1 MEAFSDDLIYCM
13 SVWFSGGHF
22 ILPEYGV
29 SAFIVVQY
37 LKDFSVSEGTAMID
51 HAKLKSVLS
60 GYQTYFSQHWLHGED
75 FKWEAAQHFHD
86 HWNIDAADFGEM
98 FKEATAKVFSLLD
111 TGYAYPRAMILNFAA
126 ADCEATRAMFRG
138 LFDEAVGLPQRITAF
153 QSAAEALR
161 IKYNDGSWNNHYQ
174 NTSAIS
180 VYLWLRYPD
189 QYYIYRY
196 SVAHDISDALNF
208 DAPPKRDGSVES
220 LLNSYRLYDELRAA
234 LSQNA
239 AITQIIRST
248 IDAAPAGKYW
258 PDTHWN
264 IAAIDLGFYLSRFY
278 LAEQKT
284 AQMQAGWFPAKSEY
298 DPGITTTQWST
309 LLQDTSVFTPEALR
323 VMKCMLDYGG
333 QATCKQLAIKYGE
346 TSNFYISNS
355 YHLAQRVAEKTGC
368 RVMPRDNESM
378 RWWPILYVGKNT
390 STKADGTYIWR
401 LRDELL
407 QALKKADLSKIPAAA
422 AACEA
427 PSRHYWWLT
436 ANPKIWSY
444 SSLRVGEE
452 QTYTLYN
459 DNGNKR
465 RIFQNFLDAKAG
477 DLVIGY
483 EANPVKRVVALAKI
497 TQESNGKEIYFEKTE
512 SLTSPIEYAALKSF
526 PELEK
531 MEFFVQPNGSLFKL
545 SEGEYKFIM
554 DLIRDENPAPVRQA
568 ASDSYTK
575 ADFLND
581 VFLNEQRYDVLV
593 SLLRH
598 KKNIILQGAPG
609 VGKTYAAKRLAYSMM
624 GQADSSRVEFV
635 QFHQNY
641 SYEDF
646 MLGYR
651 PDGSGFKLT
660 EGVFYRFCQ
669 RASND
674 PGREYFFLI
683 DEINRGNLSKIFGEL
698 MMLIESDHR
707 GEKITLA
714 YNGMPFYVPENLYI
728 IGMMNTADRSLAM
741 IDYALRRRFS
751 FFEIEPA
758 FTSDGF
764 QKYQSALDNE
774 TFNALVEQ
782 IKALNREI
790 TTDAS
795 LGPGF
800 RVGHSYFCLA
810 DPAAC
815 TTDWMRSVVEFD
827 LLPTLAEYWFDAPDK
842 LHRWEKNLR
851 GVFNDD

>member
-1 MEAFSDDLIYCM
+1 
-13 SVWFSGGHF
+13 
-22 ILPEYGV
+22 
-29 SAFIVVQY
+29 
-37 LKDFSVSEGTAMID
+37 MID
-51 HAKLKSVLS
+51 HAKLEPVLS
-60 GYQTYFSQHWLHGED
+60 GYQTYFPKYWPHGED
-75 FKWEAAQHFHD
+75 FKWEAAQQFHD
-86 HWNIDAADFGEM
+86 HWDINAADFGEM
-98 FKEATAKVFSLLD
+98 FKAATAKVFSLLD

-126 ADCEATRAMFRG
+126 ADCEATRAMFRS
-138 LFDEAVGLPQRITAF
+138 LFDESIGLSQRITAF
-153 QSAAEALR
+153 QAAAEALR

-196 SVAHDISDALNF
+196 SVTRDISTALNF
-208 DAPPKRDGSVES
+208 NAPPKRDGSVES

-234 LSQNA
+234 LSQNE
-239 AITQIIRST
+239 AITRMIRSA
-248 IDAAPAGKYW
+248 IEAAPAGKYW

-278 LAEQKT
+278 LAEQKA
-284 AQMQAGWFPAKSEY
+284 AQMQTGWFPAKSEY
-298 DPGITTTQWST
+298 DPGITTAQWNA
-309 LLQDTSVFTPEALR
+309 LLQDASVFTPEALR

-355 YHLAQRVAEKTGC
+355 CHLAKRVAEKTGC
-368 RVMPRDNESM
+368 RIMPRDNESM

-407 QALKKADLSKIPAAA
+407 QALKKADLSKVPTAAA
-422 AACEA
+422 AGEA
-427 PSRHYWWLT
+427 SSRHYWWLT

-465 RIFQNFLDAKAG
+465 RISQNFLDAKAG

-512 SLTSPIEYAALKSF
+512 SLTSPIEYAALKAA

-545 SEGEYKFIM
+545 SEGEYNFIL
-554 DLIRDENPAPVRQA
+554 DLIRDENPVPVRQA
-568 ASDSYTK
+568 VSDSYTK
-575 ADFLND
+575 ADFLHD
-581 VFLNEQRYDVLV
+581 VFLSEPRYTMLV
-593 SLLRH
+593 SLLRR
-598 KKNIILQGAPG
+598 KKNVILQGAPG

-624 GQADSSRVEFV
+624 GQADPSRVEFV

-669 RASND
+669 KASND
-674 PGREYFFLI
+674 PEREYFFLI

-728 IGMMNTADRSLAM
+728 IGMMNTADRSLAL

-751 FFEIEPA
+751 FFEMEPA

-764 QKYQSALDNE
+764 LHYQAALDNE

-782 IKALNREI
+782 IKKLNLEI
-790 TTDAS
+790 KNDPV

-800 RVGHSYFCLA
+800 RIGHSYFCLDA
-810 DPAAC
+810 PAAC
-815 TTDWMRSVVEFD
+815 TTDWMCSVVEFD
-827 LLPTLAEYWFDAPDK
+827 ILPTLAEYWFDAPDK
-842 LHRWEKNLR
+842 LHRWEENLR

>member
-1 MEAFSDDLIYCM
+1 
-13 SVWFSGGHF
+13 
-22 ILPEYGV
+22 
-29 SAFIVVQY
+29 
-37 LKDFSVSEGTAMID
+37 MID
-51 HAKLKSVLS
+51 HAKLEPVLN
-60 GYQTYFSQHWLHGED
+60 GYQTYFPQHWLHGED

-126 ADCEATRAMFRG
+126 ADCEATRAIFRG
-138 LFDEAVGLPQRITAF
+138 LFDESTELSQRIIAF
-153 QSAAEALR
+153 QASTEVIR
-161 IKYNDGSWNNHYQ
+161 TKYNDGSWNNHYQ

-196 SVAHDISDALNF
+196 SVARDISDALNF

-234 LSQNA
+234 LSQNV
-239 AITQIIRST
+239 AITQMIRSA

-278 LAEQKT
+278 LTEQKT
-284 AQMQAGWFPAKSEY
+284 AQMDAGWFPAKSEY
-298 DPGITTTQWST
+298 DPGITTTQWSA
-309 LLQDTSVFTPEALR
+309 LLQDASVFTPEALR

-333 QATCKQLAIKYGE
+333 QATCKQLAMKYGE

-407 QALKKADLSKIPAAA
+407 QALKSADLSNVPAAT
-422 AACEA
+422 A
-427 PSRHYWWLT
+427 P
-436 ANPKIWSY
+436 I
-444 SSLRVGEE
+444 
-452 QTYTLYN
+452 
-459 DNGNKR
+459 
-465 RIFQNFLDAKAG
+465 
-477 DLVIGY
+477 
-483 EANPVKRVVALAKI
+483 
-497 TQESNGKEIYFEKTE
+497 
-512 SLTSPIEYAALKSF
+512 
-526 PELEK
+526 
-531 MEFFVQPNGSLFKL
+531 
-545 SEGEYKFIM
+545 
-554 DLIRDENPAPVRQA
+554 RQA

-575 ADFLND
+575 ADFLHD
-581 VFLNEQRYDVLV
+581 VFLSEQRYDVLV
-593 SLLRH
+593 SLLRR
-598 KKNIILQGAPG
+598 KKNVILQGAPG

-669 RASND
+669 KASND
-674 PGREYFFLI
+674 PDREYFFLI

-707 GEKITLA
+707 GEKMTLA

-758 FTSDGF
+758 FTSEGF
-764 QKYQSALDNE
+764 LKYQATLDNE

-782 IKALNREI
+782 VKALNREI
-790 TTDAS
+790 TADAS
-795 LGPGF
+795 LGSGF
-800 RVGHSYFCLA
+800 RIGHSYFCLA
-810 DPAAC
+810 DPAVC

-842 LHRWEKNLR
+842 LHRWEENLR

>member
-1 MEAFSDDLIYCM
+1 MVFLILSWYNR
-13 SVWFSGGHF
+13 
-22 ILPEYGV
+22 PE
-29 SAFIVVQY
+29 
-37 LKDFSVSEGTAMID
+37 DFLISEGAVMID
-51 HAKLKSVLS
+51 HAKLEPVLS
-60 GYQTYFSQHWLHGED
+60 GYQTYFPKYWPHGED
-75 FKWEAAQHFHD
+75 FKWEAAQQFHD
-86 HWNIDAADFGEM
+86 HWDINAADFGEM
-98 FKEATAKVFSLLD
+98 FKAATAKVFSLLD

-126 ADCEATRAMFRG
+126 ADCEATRAMFRS
-138 LFDEAVGLPQRITAF
+138 LFDESIELSPRITAF
-153 QSAAEALR
+153 QAAAEALR

-196 SVAHDISDALNF
+196 SVTRDISTALNF
-208 DAPPKRDGSVES
+208 NAPPKRDGSVES

-234 LSQNA
+234 LSQNE
-239 AITQIIRST
+239 AITRMIRSA
-248 IDAAPAGKYW
+248 IEAAPAGKYW

-278 LAEQKT
+278 LAAQKA
-284 AQMQAGWFPAKSEY
+284 AQMQTGWFPAKSEY
-298 DPGITTTQWST
+298 DPGITTAQWSA
-309 LLQDTSVFTPEALR
+309 LLQDASVFTPETLR

-355 YHLAQRVAEKTGC
+355 CHLAKRVAEKTGC
-368 RVMPRDNESM
+368 RIMPRDNESM
-378 RWWPILYVGKNT
+378 RWWPILYVGKST

-407 QALKKADLSKIPAAA
+407 QALKKADLSKVPAAA
-422 AACEA
+422 AAGEVT
-427 PSRHYWWLT
+427 SRHYWWLT

-512 SLTSPIEYAALKSF
+512 SLTSPIEYAALKAA

-545 SEGEYKFIM
+545 SEGEYNFIL
-554 DLIRDENPAPVRQA
+554 DLIRDENPVPVRQA
-568 ASDSYTK
+568 VSDSYAK
-575 ADFLND
+575 ADFLHD
-581 VFLNEQRYDVLV
+581 VFLSEPRYTMLV
-593 SLLRH
+593 SLLRR
-598 KKNIILQGAPG
+598 KKNVILQGAPG

-624 GQADSSRVEFV
+624 GQADPSRVEFV

-669 RASND
+669 KASND
-674 PGREYFFLI
+674 PEREYFFLI

-728 IGMMNTADRSLAM
+728 IGMMNTADRSLAL

-751 FFEIEPA
+751 FFEMEPA

-764 QKYQSALDNE
+764 LHYQAALDNE

-782 IKALNREI
+782 LKALNREI
-790 TTDAS
+790 TADAS
-795 LGPGF
+795 LGSGF
-800 RVGHSYFCLA
+800 RIGHSYFCLA

-842 LHRWEKNLR
+842 LHRWEENLR

>member
-1 MEAFSDDLIYCM
+1 ML
-13 SVWFSGGHF
+13 
-22 ILPEYGV
+22 EYGV
-29 SAFIVVQY
+29 SIFIVVQY
-37 LKDFSVSEGTAMID
+37 LKDFLFSEGAVMID
-51 HAKLKSVLS
+51 LAKLEPVLG
-60 GYQTYFSQHWLHGED
+60 GYQTYFPKHWPHVED

-126 ADCEATRAMFRG
+126 ADCEATRAMFRS
-138 LFDEAVGLPQRITAF
+138 LFDESTELSQRIIAF
-153 QSAAEALR
+153 QAATEEIR
-161 IKYNDGSWNNHYQ
+161 TKYNDGSWNNHYQ

-196 SVAHDISDALNF
+196 SVARDISDALNF

-239 AITQIIRST
+239 AITQMIRSA
-248 IDAAPAGKYW
+248 IEAAPAGKYW

-284 AQMQAGWFPAKSEY
+284 SQMQAGWFPAESEY
-298 DPGITTTQWST
+298 DPGITTAQWSA
-309 LLQDTSVFTPEALR
+309 LLQDTSVFTSEALR

-355 YHLAQRVAEKTGC
+355 YHLAQRVAEKTSC
-368 RVMPRDNESM
+368 RCMPRDSKNM
-378 RWWPILYVGKNT
+378 RWWPILYVGKNA

-407 QALKKADLSKIPAAA
+407 QALKKADLSKVPAAA

-512 SLTSPIEYAALKSF
+512 SLTSPIDYAVLKAF

-545 SEGEYKFIM
+545 SEGEYNFIL

-568 ASDSYTK
+568 SADSYTRV
-575 ADFLND
+575 DFLHD
-581 VFLNEQRYDVLV
+581 VFLSEQRYEVLV

-609 VGKTYAAKRLAYSMM
+609 VGKTYAAKRLAYSIM

-641 SYEDF
+641 SYEDI

-651 PDGSGFKLT
+651 PDDSGFKLT

-669 RASND
+669 KASND
-674 PGREYFFLI
+674 PDREYFFLI

>member
-1 MEAFSDDLIYCM
+1 
-13 SVWFSGGHF
+13 
-22 ILPEYGV
+22 
-29 SAFIVVQY
+29 
-37 LKDFSVSEGTAMID
+37 MID
-51 HAKLKSVLS
+51 LTKLEPVLS
-60 GYQTYFSQHWLHGED
+60 GYQTYFPKYWPRGED

-86 HWNIDAADFGEM
+86 HWNINAADFGEM
-98 FKEATAKVFSLLD
+98 FKESTAKVASLLN
-111 TGYAYPRAMILNFAA
+111 TGYAFPRAMILNFAA
-126 ADCEATRAMFRG
+126 ADCEATRAMFRS
-138 LFDEAVGLPQRITAF
+138 LFDESIELSQRITAF
-153 QSAAEALR
+153 QAATEEIR
-161 IKYNDGSWNNHYQ
+161 TKYNDGSWSNHYQ
-174 NTSAIS
+174 STSAIS

-196 SVAHDISDALNF
+196 SVASDISDALNF

-220 LLNSYRLYDELRAA
+220 LLNSYRLYDELRVA

-239 AITQIIRST
+239 AITQMIRSA
-248 IDAAPAGKYW
+248 IEAAPAGKYW

-284 AQMQAGWFPAKSEY
+284 SQMQAGWFPAKSEY
-298 DPGITTTQWST
+298 DPGITTAQWSA
-309 LLQDTSVFTPEALR
+309 LLQDASVFTPEALR

-346 TSNFYISNS
+346 TNNFYISNS
-355 YHLAQRVAEKTGC
+355 YHLAQRVAEKTCC
-368 RVMPRDNESM
+368 RAMPRDNESM

-407 QALKKADLSKIPAAA
+407 QALKSADLSNVPAAT
-422 AACEA
+422 A
-427 PSRHYWWLT
+427 P
-436 ANPKIWSY
+436 I
-444 SSLRVGEE
+444 
-452 QTYTLYN
+452 
-459 DNGNKR
+459 
-465 RIFQNFLDAKAG
+465 
-477 DLVIGY
+477 
-483 EANPVKRVVALAKI
+483 
-497 TQESNGKEIYFEKTE
+497 
-512 SLTSPIEYAALKSF
+512 
-526 PELEK
+526 
-531 MEFFVQPNGSLFKL
+531 
-545 SEGEYKFIM
+545 
-554 DLIRDENPAPVRQA
+554 RQA

-575 ADFLND
+575 ADFLHD
-581 VFLNEQRYDVLV
+581 VFLSEQRYDVLV
-593 SLLRH
+593 SLLRR
-598 KKNIILQGAPG
+598 KKNVILQGAPG

-646 MLGYR
+646 ILGYR

-669 RASND
+669 KASND
-674 PGREYFFLI
+674 PDREYFFLI

-728 IGMMNTADRSLAM
+728 IGMMNTADRSLAL

-764 QKYQSALDNE
+764 LHYQAALDNE

-782 IKALNREI
+782 IKKLNLEI
-790 TTDAS
+790 KNDPV

-800 RVGHSYFCLA
+800 RIGHSYFCLDA
-810 DPAAC
+810 PAAC
-815 TTDWMRSVVEFD
+815 TTDWMCSVVEFD
-827 LLPTLAEYWFDAPDK
+827 ILPTLAEYWFDAPDK
-842 LHRWEKNLR
+842 LQVWKDKLL

>member
-1 MEAFSDDLIYCM
+1 
-13 SVWFSGGHF
+13 
-22 ILPEYGV
+22 
-29 SAFIVVQY
+29 
-37 LKDFSVSEGTAMID
+37 MID
-51 HAKLKSVLS
+51 HAKLEPVLS
-60 GYQTYFSQHWLHGED
+60 GYQTYFPKYWPHGED
-75 FKWEAAQHFHD
+75 FKWEAAQQFHD
-86 HWNIDAADFGEM
+86 HWDINAADFGEM

-126 ADCEATRAMFRG
+126 ADCEATRAMFRS
-138 LFDEAVGLPQRITAF
+138 LFDESIGLSPRITAF
-153 QSAAEALR
+153 QAAAEALR
-161 IKYNDGSWNNHYQ
+161 IKYNDGNWNNHYQ

-196 SVAHDISDALNF
+196 SVTRDISTALNF
-208 DAPPKRDGSVES
+208 NAPPKRDGSVES

-234 LSQNA
+234 LSQNE
-239 AITQIIRST
+239 AITRMIRSA
-248 IDAAPAGKYW
+248 IEAAPAGKYW

-278 LAEQKT
+278 LAEQKA
-284 AQMQAGWFPAKSEY
+284 AQMQTGWFPAKSEY
-298 DPGITTTQWST
+298 DPGITTAQWSA
-309 LLQDTSVFTPEALR
+309 LLQDASVFTPEALR

-355 YHLAQRVAEKTGC
+355 CHLAKRVAEKTGC
-368 RVMPRDNESM
+368 RIMPRDNESM

-401 LRDELL
+401 LRDEIL
-407 QALKKADLSKIPAAA
+407 QALKKADLSKVPTAAA
-422 AACEA
+422 AGEA
-427 PSRHYWWLT
+427 TSRHYWWLT

-512 SLTSPIEYAALKSF
+512 SLTSPIEYAALKAA

-545 SEGEYKFIM
+545 SEGEYNFIL
-554 DLIRDENPAPVRQA
+554 DLIRDENPVPVRQA
-568 ASDSYTK
+568 VSDSYTK
-575 ADFLND
+575 SDFLHD
-581 VFLNEQRYDVLV
+581 VFLSEPRYTMLV
-593 SLLRH
+593 SLLRR
-598 KKNIILQGAPG
+598 KKNVILQGAPG

-669 RASND
+669 KASND
-674 PGREYFFLI
+674 PEREYFFLI

-751 FFEIEPA
+751 FFEMEPA

-764 QKYQSALDNE
+764 LHYQAALDNE

-782 IKALNREI
+782 IKKLNLEI
-790 TTDAS
+790 KNDPV

-800 RVGHSYFCLA
+800 RIGHSYFCLDA
-810 DPAAC
+810 PAAC
-815 TTDWMRSVVEFD
+815 TTDWMCSVVEFD
-827 LLPTLAEYWFDAPDK
+827 ILPTLAEYWFDAPDK
-842 LHRWEKNLR
+842 LQVWKDKLL

>member
-1 MEAFSDDLIYCM
+1 
-13 SVWFSGGHF
+13 
-22 ILPEYGV
+22 
-29 SAFIVVQY
+29 
-37 LKDFSVSEGTAMID
+37 MID
-51 HAKLKSVLS
+51 HAKLEPVLS
-60 GYQTYFSQHWLHGED
+60 GYQTYFPKYWPHGED
-75 FKWEAAQHFHD
+75 FKWEAAQQFHD
-86 HWNIDAADFGEM
+86 HWDINAADFGEM
-98 FKEATAKVFSLLD
+98 FKAATAKVFSLLD

-126 ADCEATRAMFRG
+126 ADCEATRAMFRS
-138 LFDEAVGLPQRITAF
+138 LFDESIELSPRITAF
-153 QSAAEALR
+153 QAAAEALR
-161 IKYNDGSWNNHYQ
+161 IKYNDGNWNNHYQ

-196 SVAHDISDALNF
+196 SVTRDISTALNF
-208 DAPPKRDGSVES
+208 NAPPKRDGSVES

-234 LSQNA
+234 LSQNE
-239 AITQIIRST
+239 AITRMIRSA
-248 IDAAPAGKYW
+248 IEAAPAGRYW

-278 LAEQKT
+278 LAEQKA
-284 AQMQAGWFPAKSEY
+284 AQMQTGWFPAKSEY
-298 DPGITTTQWST
+298 DPGITTAQWSA
-309 LLQDTSVFTPEALR
+309 LLQDASVFTPEALR

-355 YHLAQRVAEKTGC
+355 CHLAKRVAEKTGC
-368 RVMPRDNESM
+368 RIMPRDNESM

-407 QALKKADLSKIPAAA
+407 QALKKADLSKVPTAAA
-422 AACEA
+422 AGEA
-427 PSRHYWWLT
+427 TSRHYWWLT

-512 SLTSPIEYAALKSF
+512 SLTSPIEYAALKAA

-531 MEFFVQPNGSLFKL
+531 MEFFAQPNGSLFKL
-545 SEGEYKFIM
+545 SEGEYNFIL
-554 DLIRDENPAPVRQA
+554 DLIRDENPVPVRQA
-568 ASDSYTK
+568 VSDSYTK
-575 ADFLND
+575 ADFLHD
-581 VFLNEQRYDVLV
+581 VFLSEPRYTMLV
-593 SLLRH
+593 SLLRR
-598 KKNIILQGAPG
+598 KKNVILQGAPG

-624 GQADSSRVEFV
+624 GQADPSRVEFV

-669 RASND
+669 KASND
-674 PGREYFFLI
+674 PEREYFFLI

-728 IGMMNTADRSLAM
+728 IGMMNTADRSLAL

-751 FFEIEPA
+751 FFEMEPA

-764 QKYQSALDNE
+764 LHYQAALDNE
-774 TFNALVEQ
+774 TFDALVEQ
-782 IKALNREI
+782 IKKLNLEI
-790 TTDAS
+790 KNDPV

-800 RVGHSYFCLA
+800 RIGHSYFCLDA
-810 DPAAC
+810 PAAC
-815 TTDWMRSVVEFD
+815 TTDWMCPVVEFD
-827 LLPTLAEYWFDAPDK
+827 ILPTLAEYWSDAPDK
-842 LHRWEKNLR
+842 LQVWKDKLL

>member
-1 MEAFSDDLIYCM
+1 
-13 SVWFSGGHF
+13 
-22 ILPEYGV
+22 
-29 SAFIVVQY
+29 
-37 LKDFSVSEGTAMID
+37 MID
-51 HAKLKSVLS
+51 LTKLEPVLS
-60 GYQTYFSQHWLHGED
+60 GYQTYFPKHWPRGED

-98 FKEATAKVFSLLD
+98 FKEATAKVFALLD

-126 ADCEATRAMFRG
+126 ADCEATRAMFRS
-138 LFDEAVGLPQRITAF
+138 LFDESIELSQRITAF
-153 QSAAEALR
+153 QAATEEIR
-161 IKYNDGSWNNHYQ
+161 TKYNDGSWSNHYQ
-174 NTSAIS
+174 STSAIS

-239 AITQIIRST
+239 AITQMVRSA
-248 IDAAPAGKYW
+248 IEAAPAGKYW

-278 LAEQKT
+278 LAEQKAT
-284 AQMQAGWFPAKSEY
+284 QMQAEWFPAKSEY
-298 DPGITTTQWST
+298 DPGITTAQWSA
-309 LLQDTSVFTPEALR
+309 LLQDASVFTPEALR

-333 QATCKQLAIKYGE
+333 QATCKQLAMKYGE
-346 TSNFYISNS
+346 TNNFYISNS
-355 YHLAQRVAEKTGC
+355 YHLAQRVAEKTCC

-407 QALKKADLSKIPAAA
+407 HALKSADLSNVPAAT
-422 AACEA
+422 A
-427 PSRHYWWLT
+427 P
-436 ANPKIWSY
+436 I
-444 SSLRVGEE
+444 
-452 QTYTLYN
+452 
-459 DNGNKR
+459 
-465 RIFQNFLDAKAG
+465 
-477 DLVIGY
+477 
-483 EANPVKRVVALAKI
+483 
-497 TQESNGKEIYFEKTE
+497 
-512 SLTSPIEYAALKSF
+512 
-526 PELEK
+526 
-531 MEFFVQPNGSLFKL
+531 
-545 SEGEYKFIM
+545 
-554 DLIRDENPAPVRQA
+554 RQA

-575 ADFLND
+575 ADFLRD
-581 VFLNEQRYDVLV
+581 VFLSEQRYDVLV
-593 SLLRH
+593 SLLRR
-598 KKNIILQGAPG
+598 KKNVILQGAPG

-646 MLGYR
+646 ILGYR

-669 RASND
+669 KASND
-674 PGREYFFLI
+674 PDREYFFLI

-714 YNGMPFYVPENLYI
+714 YNGMPFYVPENLHI
-728 IGMMNTADRSLAM
+728 IGMMNTADRSLAL

-751 FFEIEPA
+751 FFEMEPA
-758 FTSDGF
+758 FTSDSF
-764 QKYQSALDNE
+764 LHYQAALDNE

-790 TTDAS
+790 AADAS

-800 RVGHSYFCLA
+800 RIGHSYLCLD

-815 TTDWMRSVVEFD
+815 TTDWMCSVVEFD
-827 LLPTLAEYWFDAPDK
+827 ILPTLAEYWFDAPDK
-842 LHRWEKNLR
+842 LHRWEENLR

>member
-1 MEAFSDDLIYCM
+1 
-13 SVWFSGGHF
+13 
-22 ILPEYGV
+22 
-29 SAFIVVQY
+29 
-37 LKDFSVSEGTAMID
+37 MID
-51 HAKLKSVLS
+51 HAKLEPVLS
-60 GYQTYFSQHWLHGED
+60 GYQTYFPKYWPHGED
-75 FKWEAAQHFHD
+75 FKWEAAQQFHD
-86 HWNIDAADFGEM
+86 HWDINAADFGEM

-126 ADCEATRAMFRG
+126 ADCEATRAMFRS
-138 LFDEAVGLPQRITAF
+138 LFDESIGLSPRITAF
-153 QSAAEALR
+153 QAAAEALR

-196 SVAHDISDALNF
+196 SVTRDISTALNF
-208 DAPPKRDGSVES
+208 NAPPKRDGSVES

-234 LSQNA
+234 LSQNE
-239 AITQIIRST
+239 AITRMIRSAIET
-248 IDAAPAGKYW
+248 APAGKYW

-278 LAEQKT
+278 LAEQKS
-284 AQMQAGWFPAKSEY
+284 AQMQTGWFPAKSEY
-298 DPGITTTQWST
+298 DPGITTAQWSA
-309 LLQDTSVFTPEALR
+309 LLQDASVFTPEALR

-355 YHLAQRVAEKTGC
+355 CHLAKRVAEKSGC
-368 RVMPRDNESM
+368 RIMPRDSESL

-407 QALKKADLSKIPAAA
+407 QALKKADLSKVPTAAA
-422 AACEA
+422 AGEA
-427 PSRHYWWLT
+427 TSHHYWWLT

-512 SLTSPIEYAALKSF
+512 SLTSPIEYAALKAA

-545 SEGEYKFIM
+545 SEGEYNFIL
-554 DLIRDENPAPVRQA
+554 DLIRDENPVPVRQA
-568 ASDSYTK
+568 VSDSYTK
-575 ADFLND
+575 ADFLHD
-581 VFLNEQRYDVLV
+581 VFLSEPRYTMLV
-593 SLLRH
+593 SLLRR
-598 KKNIILQGAPG
+598 KKNVILQGAPG

-624 GQADSSRVEFV
+624 GQADPSRVEFV

-669 RASND
+669 KASND
-674 PGREYFFLI
+674 PEREYFFLI

-728 IGMMNTADRSLAM
+728 IGMMNTADRSLAL

-764 QKYQSALDNE
+764 LHYQAALDNE

-782 IKALNREI
+782 IKKLNLEI
-790 TTDAS
+790 KNDPV

-800 RVGHSYFCLA
+800 RIGHSYFCLDA
-810 DPAAC
+810 PAAC
-815 TTDWMRSVVEFD
+815 TTDWMCSVVEFD
-827 LLPTLAEYWFDAPDK
+827 ILPTLAEYWFDAPDK
-842 LHRWEKNLR
+842 LHRWEENLR